1 MPRVRTQR
9 RRSRRRTPSARRNTV
24 AVHVAPTVEAKPVRG
39 MKLKTVSRL
48 TMLFALLCL
57 AAFVAGRPP
66 ASEAGSGM
74 EIGKEPKPLLSQ
86 GGYLRPE
93 PVPVRMPI
101 HSPQAN

>member
-1 MPRVRTQR
+1 M
-9 RRSRRRTPSARRNTV
+9 V
-24 AVHVAPTVEAKPVRG
+24 AVQVAPKVEAKPAWG

-66 ASEAGSGM
+66 APAAGPRMAG
-74 EIGKEPKPLLSQ
+74 GKQPKILLSQ
-86 GGYLRPE
+86 DGSLRPG
-93 PVPVRMPI
+93 PGTMRTPS

>member
-1 MPRVRTQR
+1 M
-9 RRSRRRTPSARRNTV
+9 
-24 AVHVAPTVEAKPVRG
+24 AVHVAPTVEAKAVWG

-66 ASEAGSGM
+66 ASAAGLGM
-74 EIGKEPKPLLSQ
+74 EGGKEPKPLLSQ
-86 GGYLRPE
+86 DGRLRPE
-93 PVPVRMPI
+93 PVPVRTPS

>member
-1 MPRVRTQR
+1 
-9 RRSRRRTPSARRNTV
+9 V
-24 AVHVAPTVEAKPVRG
+24 AVQAAPKVEAKPVRG

-66 ASEAGSGM
+66 ASGAGPGM
-74 EIGKEPKPLLSQ
+74 EGGKAPKTLLSQ
-86 GGYLRPE
+86 GVSLRPE
-93 PVPVRMPI
+93 PVPVRTPS

>member
-1 MPRVRTQR
+1 M
-9 RRSRRRTPSARRNTV
+9 
-24 AVHVAPTVEAKPVRG
+24 AVCVAPKVEAKPVRG

-66 ASEAGSGM
+66 ASAAGPDM
-74 EIGKEPKPLLSQ
+74 AAGKVTKTLLSQ
-86 GGYLRPE
+86 ERYLRPE
-93 PVPVRMPI
+93 PVPVQTPS